1 MDIKQLSVFLEN
13 TSGRLAEVTKILG
26 AEGIDICALVI
37 SDTTDFGILRL
48 LTKDSEKAYQILKKS
63 DFTVTLTKVVVIS
76 LADSPGS
83 LSKVLEVL
91 DNEGIGIEYMYAF
104 LGRNIGQAP
113 AVLRVEDTDRAIKL
127 LEEKNIKILNES
139 DL

>member
-26 AEGIDICALVI
+26 EACIDICALVI

-48 LTKDSEKAYQILKKS
+48 LTKDSEKAYEILKKNN
-63 DFTVTLTKVVVIS
+63 FTVNSTKVVVIS
-76 LADSPGS
+76 LSDAPGS
-83 LSKVLEVL
+83 LSSVLEVL
-91 DNEGIGIEYMYAF
+91 DKGGIGIEYMYAF

-127 LEEKNIKILNES
+127 LEENNFKLLNES